1 MMKLVFDTNI
11 IHEDFHLYG
20 GRITKLCSAAEKLGY
35 DLLIPDVVVD
45 EMVNQYRKKMVSFLP
60 GYTEVLKMMARTQ
73 EKPVKLD
80 KEAFLQT
87 NVDDYERFLRKQIA
101 DLGIQTISYPAVDIK
116 KLVHKDLNVKKPF
129 KEVKDGNIG
138 YRDALI
144 WESIKSI
151 CQQPQALIEDPQI
164 EFLTE
169 NTKDFADSYKGLHPD
184 LVKELKDAGLAEN
197 CVVLIPDVKEF
208 FEKRIDTELEEL
220 DEIKEKL
227 QKEGKFNRF
236 NLQEEAERVLV
247 QDYIKEVI
255 DDTDFDS
262 GQRNYLP
269 EYVEDPTVN
278 DVEIPKI
285 EEVSVRRLTDQTVL
299 VEATATSAVALDF
312 FVYKSDYYLFD
323 EDSMPFIIES
333 DWNDHYMWCSGTA
346 YVHTRL
352 SFRTSPKL
360 GKVLSVDVQVTG
372 VEM

>member
-1 MMKLVFDTNI
+1 MKLVFDTNI
-11 IHEDFHLYG
+11 IHEDFHLKG
-20 GRITKLCSAAEKLGY
+20 PRITKLCSAAANLGY
-35 DLLIPDVVVD
+35 DLLIPEVVVD
-45 EMVNQYRKKMVSFLP
+45 EVVNQYRKKMVSFLP

-169 NTKDFADSYKGLHPD
+169 NTKDFADSDNGLHPD

-346 YVHTRL
+346 YVHTSL